1 MTPAQLWLRI
11 FLSGFAVIVALLAV
25 TLTTRVPYGDLS
37 RIGLLSE
44 EEFGWRIDQPE
55 IDPRYLL
62 ASPIDQADVL
72 VIGDSFSM
80 TFGWQSVLTKA
91 GYAVTTIYWAQL
103 NESLCGDF
111 DEWLDRAGFRGKLIV
126 IESVERLLPDRV
138 DNMKTCK
145 KMAKP
150 LEYQTEPFFT
160 YPDRVPGF
168 SLNWKAK
175 LTSGYTTYRNT
186 QHAKATE
193 HEVLAAKKT
202 WVRPV
207 QDGCE
212 MFSHLLCNKAL
223 FFRDDDKNRELTED
237 DVAALRT
244 FSAAHTVHPILWM
257 VIPNKT
263 TTYVK
268 PDHSKDF
275 VAAFARSDL
284 GPELFTFALKQKTR
298 VRDFYFPNDTH
309 LSKFGQL
316 VLGGRIIE
324 AVRKIIPPHGS
335 NIAPTQESAS
345 AAQPGT
351 GSR

>member
-1 MTPAQLWLRI
+1 MAPAQLWLRI

-44 EEFGWRIDQPE
+44 EEFGWRIDQPR
-55 IDPRYLL
+55 IDPQYLR
-62 ASPIDQADVL
+62 ASPVDQADIL
-72 VIGDSFSM
+72 VIGDSFSV
-80 TFGWQSVLTKA
+80 TFGWQSALTKA
-91 GYAVTTIYWAQL
+91 GYHVTTIYWAEL

-126 IESVERLLPDRV
+126 LESVERLLPERV
-138 DNMKTCK
+138 ENMKTCT
-145 KMAKP
+145 KMKKP
-150 LEYQTEPFFT
+150 LKYRTEPFFT

-168 SLNWKAK
+168 SLNWNAK

-186 QHAKATE
+186 RQAKATE
-193 HEVLAAKKT
+193 HEILAAKKI

-237 DVAALRT
+237 DVAELHK
-244 FSAAHTVHPILWM
+244 FSAAHTVRPILWM

-263 TTYVK
+263 TTYVM

-275 VAAFARSDL
+275 VAAFGRSDL

-309 LSKFGQL
+309 LSTFGQL
-316 VLGGRIIE
+316 VLGERILE
-324 AVRKIIPPHGS
+324 AVQKIVPPS
-335 NIAPTQESAS
+335 SENAATPATPEDAIAHEH
-345 AAQPGT
+345 
-351 GSR
+351 